1 VINSNIASEFNFPYY
16 PQFLNIFDLFKL
28 IILKLI
34 INNNYYIVGLLSVS
48 NVSEKLEDKES
59 KISSLD
65 RKLLKILLQPNGDV
79 KSSKTLAAK
88 LGIPITT
95 VRRRRKR
102 LESTLLKLHY
112 VLDIEKFGWRRVDFF
127 IAIKNGM
134 VNAVASKLLDSDE
147 VTYVG
152 KSIGEHTIDLRV
164 EAIVKD
170 NTAVL
175 DILEKIKAMDGVND
189 VVWSEIV
196 SVVGRKISIPS
207 SIIDKI

>member
-1 VINSNIASEFNFPYY
+1 
-16 PQFLNIFDLFKL
+16 LNIIGLFKL
-28 IILKLI
+28 IISKWI
-34 INNNYYIVGLLSVS
+34 INNNNYIIGILSIS
-48 NVSEKLEDKES
+48 NVSRKLEGKGAN
-59 KISSLD
+59 ISDLD
-65 RKLLKILLQPNGDV
+65 RKLLKILLQPNGDL
-79 KSSKTLAAK
+79 KSSKTLSAK

-164 EAIVKD
+164 ETIVKD
-170 NTAVL
+170 NASVL